1 VVTSYRCSAGPVA
14 ALLALAAGLTGCS
27 AGGEGTP
34 ATPATAAAEPTA
46 VPGAAPMLSSATLV
60 DDVDPAV
67 GTWSTTWTACFAP
80 PGDPA
85 VVRWEVQTVTAEGV
99 SPRVRELSGGCIDLQ
114 LAQGRGTA
122 PVDDPGR
129 TAALADAGSL
139 AYRVRAVR
147 ADGSAT
153 PWTDP
158 VVVGTVR

>member
-1 VVTSYRCSAGPVA
+1 VTSFPRSPGPVA
-14 ALLALAAGLTGCS
+14 ALLALAAGLAGCS
-27 AGGEGTP
+27 AGGAGTP
-34 ATPATAAAEPTA
+34 AAPATAAAGTTA
-46 VPGAAPMLSSATLV
+46 VTGAAPVLASAALV

-67 GTWSTTWTACFAP
+67 GTWSTTWEACFAP
-80 PGDPA
+80 AGNEA
-85 VVRWEVQTVTAEGV
+85 VASWEVQTVTAEGIA
-99 SPRVRELSGGCIDLQ
+99 PRVRGLTGRCIDLQ

-139 AYRVRAVR
+139 AYQVRGVR

-158 VVVGTVR
+158 VVVGTIR

>member
-1 VVTSYRCSAGPVA
+1 VVTSFHRWAAPVA
-14 ALLALAAGLTGCS
+14 ALVALAAGLPGCS
-27 AGGEGTP
+27 AGEVGTP
-34 ATPATAAAEPTA
+34 AAPATAAAETVA
-46 VPGAAPMLSSATLV
+46 VAGAAPVLVSATLV

-80 PGDPA
+80 AGDPA

>member
-1 VVTSYRCSAGPVA
+1 MA
-14 ALLALAAGLTGCS
+14 ALLALAAGLAGCS
-27 AGGEGTP
+27 AGGAGTP
-34 ATPATAAAEPTA
+34 AAPATAAAETTA
-46 VPGAAPMLSSATLV
+46 VTGAAPVLASATLV
-60 DDVDPAV
+60 DDVDPAA
-67 GTWSTTWTACFAP
+67 GTWSTTWQACFAP
-80 PGDPA
+80 AGDEA
-85 VVRWEVQTVTAEGV
+85 VAGWEVRTVTAEGV
-99 SPRVRELSGGCIDLQ
+99 APRVRELTGGCIDLQ

-122 PVDDPGR
+122 PADDPGR

>member
-1 VVTSYRCSAGPVA
+1 MTSSPRSPGPVA
-14 ALLALAAGLTGCS
+14 ALLALAVGLVGCS
-27 AGGEGTP
+27 AGGAGTS
-34 ATPATAAAEPTA
+34 AAAAETTA
-46 VPGAAPMLSSATLV
+46 VTGAAPVLASATLV

-67 GTWSTTWTACFAP
+67 GTWSTTWAACFAP
-80 PGDPA
+80 AGNEA
-85 VVRWEVQTVTAEGV
+85 VAGWEVQTVTTEGV
-99 SPRVRELSGGCIDLQ
+99 SPQVRELTGGCIDLK

-122 PVDDPGR
+122 PIDDPGR

-147 ADGSAT
+147 TDGSAT